1 MELSDIIGKR
11 IKAKREEIG
20 IKQNEFAQRV
30 GVSASAINQF
40 ERGEKKP
47 SPDVLTRIAKELGV
61 STDYLLGAS
70 EEEDLFFSE
79 SVAAAFRDFKNLS
92 PADRKIILSN
102 IEFLKSKA
110 KRKEK

>member
-1 MELSDIIGKR
+1 MELSDIISKR
-11 IKAKREEIG
+11 IKSKREKLSITQ
-20 IKQNEFAQRV
+20 KEFAERV
-30 GVSASAINQF
+30 GVSPAAINQF
-40 ERGEKKP
+40 EKGEKKP

-70 EEEDLFFSE
+70 EENLFFSE
-79 SVAAAFRDFKNLS
+79 NVAAAFRDFKNLS